1 MIRGEINPYKER
13 LLALRARLRSDV
25 SQMANTALERT
36 PAEANGDLSIMPIHM
51 ADVAGD
57 YYEREFALSLVESGD
72 QTLRQIEEALERM
85 EAGVYAV
92 CKDCEAKIPKVRLDA
107 VPYTTLCVKCASQNE
122 CEQRSV
128 GRPIAAT

>member
-1 MIRGEINPYKER
+1 MTRGEINPYKER

-25 SQMANTALERT
+25 SQMANAALERT
-36 PAEANGDLSIMPIHM
+36 PAEANGNLSIMPIHM

-57 YYEREFALSLVESGD
+57 YYDREFALSLVESKD

-92 CKDCEAKIPKVRLDA
+92 CKGYEAKIPKARLNA
-107 VPYTTLCVKCASQNE
+107 VPYATLCVKCASQNE
-122 CEQRSV
+122 CE
-128 GRPIAAT
+128 